1 MNTRMKRVELV
12 LAKIKKKR
20 RRRRRKKKSWK
31 ITTRAPLRMKA
42 HNT

>member
-12 LAKIKKKR
+12 LAKMKKRKR
-20 RRRRRKKKSWK
+20 RRRRKKSWK
-31 ITTRAPLRMKA
+31 ITTRVPLRMKV